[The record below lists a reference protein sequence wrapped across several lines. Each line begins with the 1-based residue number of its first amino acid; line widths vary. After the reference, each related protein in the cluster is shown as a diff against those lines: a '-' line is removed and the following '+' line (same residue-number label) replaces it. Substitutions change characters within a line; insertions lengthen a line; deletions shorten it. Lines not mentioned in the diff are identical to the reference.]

1 MEVSLMYS
9 WKKKVGD
16 IEVFILKDG
25 ETEFGA
31 ETFSGTNQSEINELL
46 KVNHRKSIETNFNA
60 FLIKSGGKNILI
72 DAGAGTLFG
81 PVAGNLSKALAEI
94 GVINDDISNIIAT
107 HLHPDHIGGMISETG
122 EQVFKNAALTLTQDE
137 YSFWNKEENFKSNPE
152 DQNLPLSVLAA
163 YSENLNLTSGNA
175 DLGLGLSAIDLPGHT
190 AGHIG
195 IMISSG
201 NDQMAIVGDI
211 IHAQYLQINN
221 PEIGVVFDQDVD
233 QARQSRKR
241 ILDLLASEKI
251 MFTGGH
257 LLSPAVGY
265 VESNGLNY
273 SWVQAGKDEVAI
285 N

>member
-1 MEVSLMYS
+1 MYS

-25 ETEFGA
+25 ETEFGV

-201 NDQMAIVGDI
+201 SNQMAIVGDI

-241 ILDLLASEKI
+241 ILDLLASEKT
-251 MFTGGH
+251 MFSGGH
-257 LLSPAVGY
+257 LLSPAIGY

-273 SWVQAGKDEVAI
+273 SWVQAGKDEVEI
-285 N
+285 Y

>member
-25 ETEFGA
+25 ETEFGV

-233 QARQSRKR
+233 QARQSRKK
-241 ILDLLASEKI
+241 ILDILAGEKMI
-251 MFTGGH
+251 FTGGH
-257 LLSPAVGY
+257 LLSPAIGY
-265 VESNGLNY
+265 VEYKGLNY
-273 SWVQAGKDEVAI
+273 SWVQAGNDEI
-285 N
+285 

>member
-1 MEVSLMYS
+1 MYS
-9 WKKKVGD
+9 WEKKVGD

-46 KVNHRKSIETNFNA
+46 KVNHRKTIETNFNA

-211 IHAQYLQINN
+211 IHAQYLQINS

-241 ILDLLASEKI
+241 ILD
-251 MFTGGH
+251 M
-257 LLSPAVGY
+257 
-265 VESNGLNY
+265 
-273 SWVQAGKDEVAI
+273 
-285 N
+285 

>member
-1 MEVSLMYS
+1 MYS

-25 ETEFGA
+25 ETEFGV

-81 PVAGNLSKALAEI
+81 PVAGNLSKALEEV
-94 GVINDDISNIIAT
+94 GVMNDDISNIIAT

-163 YSENLNLTSGNA
+163 YSENLNLTSGSA
-175 DLGLGLSAIDLPGHT
+175 DLGLGLSSIDLPGHT
-190 AGHIG
+190 AGHMG

>member
-1 MEVSLMYS
+1 MYS

-25 ETEFGA
+25 ETEFGV

-46 KVNHRKSIETNFNA
+46 KVNHRKTIETNFNA

-81 PVAGNLSKALAEI
+81 PVAGNLSKALEEV
-94 GVINDDISNIIAT
+94 GVMNDDISNIIAT

-201 NDQMAIVGDI
+201 DDQMAIVGDI

-241 ILDLLASEKI
+241 ILDILASEKT

-257 LLSPAVGY
+257 LLSPAIGY

-273 SWVQAGKDEVAI
+273 SWVQAGKDEVEI
-285 N
+285 Y

>member
-1 MEVSLMYS
+1 MYS
-9 WKKKVGD
+9 WKKTVGD

-46 KVNHRKSIETNFNA
+46 KVNHRKTIETNFNA

-81 PVAGNLSKALAEI
+81 PVAGNLSKALEEV
-94 GVINDDISNIIAT
+94 GVMNDDISNIIAT

-163 YSENLNLTSGNA
+163 YSENLNLTSGSA
-175 DLGLGLSAIDLPGHT
+175 DLGLGLSSIDLPGHT
-190 AGHIG
+190 AGHMG

>member
-25 ETEFGA
+25 ETEFGV

-152 DQNLPLSVLAA
+152 DQNLPLNVLAA

-233 QARQSRKR
+233 QARQSRKK
-241 ILDLLASEKI
+241 ILDILAGEKMI
-251 MFTGGH
+251 FTGGH
-257 LLSPAVGY
+257 LLSPAIGY
-265 VESNGLNY
+265 VEYKGLNY
-273 SWVQAGKDEVAI
+273 SWVQAGNDEI
-285 N
+285 

>member
-1 MEVSLMYS
+1 MYS
-9 WKKKVGD
+9 WGKKVGD
-16 IEVFILKDG
+16 IEIFILKDG
-25 ETEFGA
+25 ETEFGI

>member
-1 MEVSLMYS
+1 MYS

-16 IEVFILKDG
+16 IKVFILKDG
-25 ETEFGA
+25 ETEFGV

>member
-1 MEVSLMYS
+1 MYS

-25 ETEFGA
+25 ETEFGV

>member
-1 MEVSLMYS
+1 M
-9 WKKKVGD
+9 
-16 IEVFILKDG
+16 
-25 ETEFGA
+25 
-31 ETFSGTNQSEINELL
+31 
-46 KVNHRKSIETNFNA
+46 
-60 FLIKSGGKNILI
+60 
-72 DAGAGTLFG
+72 
-81 PVAGNLSKALAEI
+81 
-94 GVINDDISNIIAT
+94 
-107 HLHPDHIGGMISETG
+107 
-122 EQVFKNAALTLTQDE
+122 
-137 YSFWNKEENFKSNPE
+137 
-152 DQNLPLSVLAA
+152 LAA

-241 ILDLLASEKI
+241 ILDLLASEKT

-257 LLSPAVGY
+257 LLSPAIGY

>member
-25 ETEFGA
+25 ETEFGV

>member
-1 MEVSLMYS
+1 MYS

-25 ETEFGA
+25 ETEFGL

>member
-9 WKKKVGD
+9 WKKIVGD

-25 ETEFGA
+25 ETEFGV

-233 QARQSRKR
+233 QARQSRKK
-241 ILDLLASEKI
+241 ILDILAGEKMI
-251 MFTGGH
+251 FTGGH
-257 LLSPAVGY
+257 LLSPAIGY
-265 VESNGLNY
+265 VEYKGLNY
-273 SWVQAGKDEVAI
+273 SWVQAGNDEI
-285 N
+285 

>member
-1 MEVSLMYS
+1 MYS

-25 ETEFGA
+25 ETEFGV

-233 QARQSRKR
+233 QARQSRKK
-241 ILDLLASEKI
+241 ILDILAGEKMI
-251 MFTGGH
+251 FTGGH
-257 LLSPAVGY
+257 LLSPAIGY
-265 VESNGLNY
+265 VEYKGLNY
-273 SWVQAGKDEVAI
+273 SWVQAGNDEI
-285 N
+285 

>member
-1 MEVSLMYS
+1 MYS

-25 ETEFGA
+25 ETEFGV

-175 DLGLGLSAIDLPGHT
+175 DLGLGLSSIDLPGHT

-241 ILDLLASEKI
+241 ILDILASEKT

-257 LLSPAVGY
+257 LLSPAIGY

-273 SWVQAGKDEVAI
+273 SWVQAGKDEVERH
-285 N
+285 